1 MEWSP
6 DPLEYLHDILFRS
19 LKEGRRQNGKVRQF
33 GKYVASI
40 RSAMGLTQAQL
51 ATEVGVSRS
60 ALAQVESGR
69 SVLSVRALRALLA
82 ALSMDPFEWMD
93 EEDRHAVDI
102 IYVATRFA
110 AQTSRD
116 DAKNWFRL
124 ARIESVSRESLLA
137 LIEKYVPQLE
147 SLLRQKHKDQ
157 LWPDTL
163 DLLGDYRQWPTPLL
177 QLVASW
183 VAFAVSGDSVSLRR
197 LLFLSPAGSATRPW
211 LEDLVDVMNWPES
224 QVSRLFALLNL
235 IPADQIG
242 RALATLERFVPHE

>member
-19 LKEGRRQNGKVRQF
+19 AKEGRRQNGQVRQF

-40 RSAMGLTQAQL
+40 RSGMGLTQAQL
-51 ATEVGVSRS
+51 ASEVGVSRS

-93 EEDRHAVDI
+93 EEDRQSVDI
-102 IYVATRFA
+102 LYVATRFA
-110 AQTSRD
+110 AQTSQD

-124 ARIESVSRESLLA
+124 SLESISRESLLA
-137 LIEKYVPQLE
+137 LIEMNIAQLE
-147 SLLRQKHKDQ
+147 SLLRQKYKDE

-163 DLLGDYRQWPTPLL
+163 DLLGDYQQWPTPLL
-177 QLVASW
+177 RLVASW
-183 VAFAVSGDSVSLRR
+183 VTFAVSGDSVSLRR

-211 LEDLVDVMNWPES
+211 LEDLVDVLNWPES
-224 QVSRLFALLNL
+224 QASRLFALLDR
-235 IPADQIG
+235 IPPDQVG
-242 RALATLERFVPHE
+242 RALAGLARFVPQD